1 MSNSLKVSLQ
11 TTIYSLDHRG
21 WSRRR
26 IARELG
32 IDRETVG
39 RYLRLAK
46 PAILTTGLEEAGD
59 AKPAI
64 PTAGLEGAGEA
75 KPAISTTGLEEASEV
90 KPAIPTPGFAGAGEA
105 KSAISI
111 AGLEEASSEVKPAIS
126 TVGNGVGRKS
136 QCEPLAAVI
145 KAKVELGLSA
155 QRIYQDLVSENGFTD
170 SYQSVKRFVRKLR
183 TAQPERIWRL
193 ECQPGEELQLDF
205 GLGAPI
211 DDGQGK
217 RRRSWVLRMVLSYS
231 RKGYSEAVT
240 RQDTETFLRCLE
252 NGLRNLGGSTLLLNL
267 DNMKTAVLKAD
278 WFDPE
283 INPKLADFCRHYA
296 MHVVPCR
303 PGTPQH
309 KGKIERGVAYVRTN
323 ALKGRRFRSLAEQ
336 NRFLSHWEGSVAD
349 KRIHGTTR
357 KQVAACFEE
366 ERPHLQPL
374 PASLFPCFQEG
385 HRSVHRDSYVE
396 VEKAFYEAPPELIG
410 REVWVRWD
418 SRCVKI
424 FNERMEQV
432 GMHTR
437 QEPGKFSHSLGAGG
451 FSAPVLSSC
460 RYWVNRAAVLGEQCG
475 QWAQSAL
482 DARGPESLRSIMG
495 LCNLI
500 KKHSGAVLNAA
511 CAKALKAGTHR
522 LKDVRRL
529 IGEHSEQTAFSFAQS
544 HPLIRDLKTYSDFV
558 NHHTSPYQND
568 D

>member
-1 MSNSLKVSLQ
+1 MRDQWSMSNSLKVSLQ
-11 TTIYSLDHRG
+11 TTIYSLDGRG

-46 PAILTTGLEEAGD
+46 PAISTAGLEEAGET
-59 AKPAI
+59 KPAI
-64 PTAGLEGAGEA
+64 STAEFEEAGEA
-75 KPAISTTGLEEASEV
+75 KPAISTTGFEEA
-90 KPAIPTPGFAGAGEA
+90 G
-105 KSAISI
+105 
-111 AGLEEASSEVKPAIS
+111 EVKPAIS
-126 TVGNGVGRKS
+126 TAGNGVGRKS
-136 QCEPLAAVI
+136 QCEPLAEVI
-145 KAKVELGLSA
+145 LAKAELGLSA
-155 QRIYQDLVSENGFTD
+155 QRIYQDLVGENGFTD

-183 TAQPERIWRL
+183 EAPPERVWRL

-283 INPKLADFCRHYA
+283 INPKLADFCRHYG

-303 PGTPQH
+303 PATPQH

-323 ALKGRRFRSLAEQ
+323 ALKGRRFKSLAEE
-336 NRFLSHWEGSVAD
+336 NLFLSHWEGGVAD

-385 HRSVHRDSYVE
+385 QRSVHRDSYVE

-418 SRCVKI
+418 GRCVRI

-437 QEPGKFSHSLGAGG
+437 QEPGKFSRSLGAGG

-475 QWAQSAL
+475 QWAQRAL

-511 CAKALKAGTHR
+511 CVKALKAGTHR

-529 IGEHSEQTAFSFAQS
+529 IGEQSEQAAFSFAQS

-558 NHHTSPYQND
+558 NHHQPYQND

>member
-75 KPAISTTGLEEASEV
+75 KPAISTTDLEEASEV

>member
-1 MSNSLKVSLQ
+1 MRDQWSMSNSLKVSLQ
-11 TTIYSLDHRG
+11 TTIYSLDDRG

-32 IDRETVG
+32 LDRETVG

-46 PAILTTGLEEAGD
+46 PAVSTTGFEE
-59 AKPAI
+59 
-64 PTAGLEGAGEA
+64 AGEA
-75 KPAISTTGLEEASEV
+75 KPAISTAGLE
-90 KPAIPTPGFAGAGEA
+90 KAGETGPA
-105 KSAISI
+105 VSI
-111 AGLEEASSEVKPAIS
+111 AGFEEAGEPEPAIS
-126 TVGNGVGRKS
+126 TAGNGVGRKS
-136 QCEPLAAVI
+136 QCEPLAEVI
-145 KAKVELGLSA
+145 KAKAELGLSA
-155 QRIYQDLVSENGFTD
+155 QRIYQDLVGENSFTD

-183 TAQPERIWRL
+183 EAQPERVWRL

-267 DNMKTAVLKAD
+267 DNMKAAVLKAD

-283 INPKLADFCRHYA
+283 INPKLADFCRHYG

-303 PGTPQH
+303 PATPQH
-309 KGKIERGVAYVRTN
+309 KGKVERGVAYVRTN
-323 ALKGRRFRSLAEQ
+323 ALKGRRFKSLSEE
-336 NRFLSHWEGSVAD
+336 NLFLSHWEGSVAD

-385 HRSVHRDSYVE
+385 RRSVHRDSYVE

-511 CAKALKAGTHR
+511 CTKALKAGTHR

-529 IGEHSEQTAFSFAQS
+529 IGEQSEQTAFSFAQS

-558 NHHTSPYQND
+558 NQHSQYQND

>member
-1 MSNSLKVSLQ
+1 MRDQWGMSNVLTLSVQ
-11 TTIYSLDHRG
+11 ATIYSLHERG

-39 RYLRLAK
+39 RYLLLAK
-46 PAILTTGLEEAGD
+46 PAISTTGV
-59 AKPAI
+59 
-64 PTAGLEGAGEA
+64 EGTGEA
-75 KPAISTTGLEEASEV
+75 KPAISTTGAEGTGEAE
-90 KPAIPTPGFAGAGEA
+90 PAISTAGAEGTCEA
-105 KSAISI
+105 
-111 AGLEEASSEVKPAIS
+111 KPAIS
-126 TVGNGVGRKS
+126 TAGKGIGRKS
-136 QCEPLAAVI
+136 QCEPLAEVI
-145 KAKVELGLSA
+145 MAKVEVGLSA
-155 QRIYQDLVSENGFTD
+155 QRIYQDLVEETGFTD

-183 TAQPERIWRL
+183 SIQPQRVWRL

-211 DDGQGK
+211 KEGQSK
-217 RRRSWVLRMVLSYS
+217 ARRTWVLRMVLSYS
-231 RKGYSEAVT
+231 RKAYSEAVI

-252 NGLRNLGGSTLLLNL
+252 NGLRSLGGSPLILNL

-283 INPKLADFCRHYA
+283 INPKLADFCRHYS

-303 PGTPQH
+303 PAMPQH

-323 ALKGRRFRSLAEQ
+323 ALKGRRFKSLAEE
-336 NRFLSHWEGSVAD
+336 NLFLSYWESSVAD
-349 KRIHGTTR
+349 TRIHGTTR

-385 HRSVHRDSYVE
+385 RRSVHRDSYVE
-396 VEKAFYEAPPELIG
+396 VERAFYEAPPELIG

-418 SRCVKI
+418 SRCVRI

-495 LCNLI
+495 LCGLI
-500 KKHSGAVLNAA
+500 RKHSGAVLNTA
-511 CAKALKAGTHR
+511 CTKALKSGTHR

-529 IGEHSEQTAFSFAQS
+529 IGEQSEQTAFGFAQS
-544 HPLIRDLKTYSDFV
+544 HPLIRDLKSYSDFI
-558 NHHTSPYQND
+558 NHHQQSQND